1 MKFSKTVDKLRDNN
15 RIWEE
20 EQSDLSPAALRASLS
35 ASKGPM
41 ECGVVGNLIAD
52 QREQH
57 RHSILTVRW
66 QALCRKVHCGK
77 MLEEFLRILIR
88 ILLSSFFPLGFT
100 VSWCLILVNIWT
112 VLTSVC
118 TPSATTSHI
127 LMTEQHTGLIPAPSF
142 TLQQR
147 WFSFLTPLIPVRTCL
162 RLLMSPIRTGF
173 VFQRG
178 GGEL

>member
-1 MKFSKTVDKLRDNN
+1 MKFSKTVNKLRDNN

-20 EQSDLSPAALRASLS
+20 EQSDLPPAALRASLS

-57 RHSILTVRW
+57 CHSISTVRW
-66 QALCRKVHCGK
+66 RALCREVHCGK
-77 MLEEFLRILIR
+77 VLEEFLRILIR

-112 VLTSVC
+112 MLTFCLHSQRHNF
-118 TPSATTSHI
+118 PHPDD
-127 LMTEQHTGLIPAPSF
+127 GPAHWADTCSF
-142 TLQQR
+142 IY
-147 WFSFLTPLIPVRTCL
+147 SDFL
-162 RLLMSPIRTGF
+162 F
-173 VFQRG
+173 
-178 GGEL
+178 